1 MYTVYEAIRFSG
13 LVAYRQFAPWKETKD
28 TALPSNWLMT
38 WSLMIR
44 PSLFQFILF
53 KKLESLPSCTSG
65 TICFNASMVPTLPNR
80 ATEPSGWWQIHP
92 NPWKNTGGD
101 EWKYIWGQISVRW
114 NLCPNPCFAQVFSTH
129 YLVSLVTLVG
139 FLPSPHLDKNL
150 NFPHPVQNRFNNI
163 QEAFSVVTLGHKLG
177 IEVPSSVLHQQK
189 HAAYQVI
196 TPFEHAVGILW
207 LKCLFQS
214 SAKHSLQTFAI
225 ILRVDSSI
233 CDIFSGSPE
242 LMVTYHLTCPWFQL
256 HQRSEPTVSVAS
268 FKAIHAS
275 AMLAPLTL
283 TWCEQLKDCKRF
295 VISAEWFV
303 HELLESEATAIAVY
317 NCNGSFRDMASK
329 KHKWNKKQVFLA
341 YALGLWLVIRLT
353 MEMDNL
359 LDWTGL
365 CTLAI
370 KWKLE
375 SKDKP
380 LAWRH
385 AACIC
390 ML

>member
-1 MYTVYEAIRFSG
+1 MQPIRS
-13 LVAYRQFAPWKETKD
+13 LLLSNMPW
-28 TALPSNWLMT
+28 ASFG
-38 WSLMIR
+38 S
-44 PSLFQFILF
+44 
-53 KKLESLPSCTSG
+53 
-65 TICFNASMVPTLPNR
+65 NASSK
-80 ATEPSGWWQIHP
+80 AQQ
-92 NPWKNTGGD
+92 NT
-101 EWKYIWGQISVRW
+101 V
-114 NLCPNPCFAQVFSTH
+114 C
-129 YLVSLVTLVG
+129 
-139 FLPSPHLDKNL
+139 
-150 NFPHPVQNRFNNI
+150 
-163 QEAFSVVTLGHKLG
+163 
-177 IEVPSSVLHQQK
+177 
-189 HAAYQVI
+189 
-196 TPFEHAVGILW
+196 
-207 LKCLFQS
+207 
-214 SAKHSLQTFAI
+214 KHSQSFYVLIHLYMTY
-225 ILRVDSSI
+225 LRV
-233 CDIFSGSPE
+233 SPE

-317 NCNGSFRDMASK
+317 NGNGSFRDMASK

-353 MEMDNL
+353 IEMDNL

>member
-1 MYTVYEAIRFSG
+1 MIPYDPSITFPIHPFQKAWIASELHFRYNLLQRVHGANTSQSGHRTFWLVTNPSKSMEKYWRRWMEIYLRPNKCALKFVPKSLFCSGIQYPLFSKFSNFSG
-13 LVAYRQFAPWKETKD
+13 FSSFP
-28 TALPSNWLMT
+28 PSW
-38 WSLMIR
+38 
-44 PSLFQFILF
+44 Q
-53 KKLESLPSCTSG
+53 KLE
-65 TICFNASMVPTLPNR
+65 
-80 ATEPSGWWQIHP
+80 
-92 NPWKNTGGD
+92 
-101 EWKYIWGQISVRW
+101 
-114 NLCPNPCFAQVFSTH
+114 
-129 YLVSLVTLVG
+129 
-139 FLPSPHLDKNL
+139 
-150 NFPHPVQNRFNNI
+150 FPHPVQNRFNNI

-233 CDIFSGSPE
+233 YDIFSGSPE

-329 KHKWNKKQVFLA
+329 KQNWNKKQVFLA